1 MAGSSR
7 IGGILDHLAWLRA
20 DIALFFPEMKSDDV
34 LKRCLFVY
42 NAATLFEWYVTV
54 SRPDSPDFPYRSRD
68 QGRVKGQANRF
79 VLLVAKS
86 VDKIQKARL
95 ALKKKKAVLKYKH
108 TLEQK
113 LDGFLYSLPPA
124 FSASI
129 RPIRSPELE
138 MPVNPRE
145 LLAQRVS
152 EIPTPVVGAGP
163 ADESDRK
170 AADTLT
176 PLVQVLGTIFALEEL
191 KKTGKLLPEAHAGL
205 RDVTAGYLA
214 DALGEAAKSTTCI
227 IAKRMQELEKQF
239 AGSITPATPEQN

>member
-42 NAATLFEWYVTV
+42 NAATLFEWYVSV
-54 SRPDSPDFPYRSRD
+54 SRPDSPAFPYRSRD

-138 MPVNPRE
+138 SPVNAAE
-145 LLAQRVS
+145 LLAERIAN
-152 EIPTPVVGAGP
+152 IPASNTGQAVAGGAQNQVAEPFMPVM
-163 ADESDRK
+163 
-170 AADTLT
+170 
-176 PLVQVLGTIFALEEL
+176 QVLAGMFAMDEL
-191 KKTGKLLPEAHAGL
+191 KSSGELLPEARDVL
-205 RDVTAGYLA
+205 RDISSGYLA
-214 DALGEAAKSTTCI
+214 DALDQAAEATDGEAAM
-227 IAKRMQELEKQF
+227 RFRRLGRQV
-239 AGSITPATPEQN
+239 AGLITEADAGKN